1 MQIKALI
8 LAKRRGKIDAQ
19 SVALRDNY
27 TMNLKTQTLLRLGYS
42 EYRPLQE
49 QAIDALCSGQD
60 VLLAAPTGGGKSLV
74 YQVAGLIR
82 QGVAVIVS
90 PLLSLMSQQVEEL
103 NAKGIRAKFLN
114 STLNPGEQDD
124 LVWALRHKHIDLL
137 YLSPEKLVQSSVIG
151 FLHSIEISLFAID
164 EAHCISQW
172 GHFFRPEY
180 SQLGQLKAFFPN
192 VPIIALTG
200 TVDQKTVV
208 TIQSSLQLTNCLVM
222 KNSFDRANIKLQIAQ
237 KRKAKQQI
245 LYFLH
250 HEVPGESGII
260 YCRSRKK
267 TDELSGWLRSLGLP
281 SLSYHAAMPEEEK
294 QKNHA
299 IFIKQHGTIMV
310 ATTAYGMGI
319 DISHVRF
326 VVHLDLPSSP
336 ESYFQEVGRAGRD
349 GNPAKSL
356 LLYGLQDML
365 QAQQMA
371 AFHPLAAEKEMQH
384 LGSLFRILENR
395 GCRRQNLLSHF
406 DEEIPAC
413 QYCDRCLS
421 NRAEQNMTT
430 ASQKLL
436 SLIYHTKGLQPFA
449 SLIQILLGKKTKAV
463 AAIKGESSSL
473 FGKGKELNEAQWK
486 SVIRYLLAYEYI
498 SVGMASVFTLYI
510 NEKARAVLQ
519 GKTQIIIPTE
529 YYYPTLSEEEL
540 ALDSANWH
548 KILAWKYSNASITLS
563 DTQLR
568 LICLHKPTSV
578 ASLSRLT
585 GLPKESVAAFA
596 GSLMQ
601 VIHETYSEKVHTL
614 CP

>member
-1 MQIKALI
+1 MQIKCLI
-8 LAKRRGKIDAQ
+8 LAKRRRKIDAQ
-19 SVALRDNY
+19 SAALRDNY
-27 TMNLKTQTLLRLGYS
+27 EMNLKTQTLLRLGHS

-74 YQVAGLIR
+74 YQAAGLIR
-82 QGVAVIVS
+82 SGVAIIVS

-124 LVWALRHKHIDLL
+124 LVWALRHHHIDLL
-137 YLSPEKLVQSSVIG
+137 YLSPEKLVQASVIG
-151 FLHSIEISLFAID
+151 FLHSIDISLFAID

-172 GHFFRPEY
+172 GDFFRPEY
-180 SQLGQLKAFFPN
+180 SQLGQLKAFFPH

-200 TVDQKTVV
+200 TVDQKTII
-208 TIQSSLQLTNCLVM
+208 TIQESLQLIDCLVL
-222 KNSFDRANIKLQIAQ
+222 KSSFDRANIKLQIAQ

-267 TDELSGWLRSLGLP
+267 TDELSNWLRGLGLP
-281 SLSYHAAMPEEEK
+281 SLSYHAAMTDEEK
-294 QKNHA
+294 QANHA
-299 IFIKQHGTIMV
+299 VFIKQYGTIMV

-319 DISHVRF
+319 DIAHVRF
-326 VVHLDLPSSP
+326 VIHLDLPSSP
-336 ESYFQEVGRAGRD
+336 EAYFQEVGRAGRD
-349 GNPAKSL
+349 GKPAKSL

-365 QAQQMA
+365 QAQQ
-371 AFHPLAAEKEMQH
+371 LAALNPMASEREIQH
-384 LGSLFRILENR
+384 LGSLFRILEGR

-413 QYCDRCLS
+413 QYCDRCLT
-421 NRAEQNMTT
+421 NRSEQNMST

-436 SLIYHTKGLQPFA
+436 SLVYHTKGLQPF
-449 SLIQILLGKKTKAV
+449 SLLIQVLLGKKSKSV
-463 AAIKGESSSL
+463 SAIKGESLPL

-486 SVIRYLLAYEYI
+486 SVIRYLIAYEYI
-498 SVGMASVFTLYI
+498 SVGTTSFFTLCI

-519 GKTQIIIPTE
+519 GKVQIIIPAE
-529 YYYPTLSEEEL
+529 YYYPVLSEDVLKSE
-540 ALDSANWH
+540 STNWH
-548 KILAWKYSNASITLS
+548 KILAWKYADANITLS

-568 LICLHKPTSV
+568 LISLHKPTSV

-585 GLPKESVAAFA
+585 GLPKESVAVFA
-596 GSLMQ
+596 ESLMK
-601 VIHETYSEKVHTL
+601 VIHETDSGRAHIVCT
-614 CP
+614 